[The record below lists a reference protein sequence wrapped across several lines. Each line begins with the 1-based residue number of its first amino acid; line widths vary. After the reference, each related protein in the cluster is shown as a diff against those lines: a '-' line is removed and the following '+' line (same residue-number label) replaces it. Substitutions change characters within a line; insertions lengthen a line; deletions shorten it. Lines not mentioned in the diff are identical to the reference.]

1 LKRRYHETDNDCPC
15 LEHNCFSVL
24 DDPAGNIIECT
35 GDVFNRYKIPVLRAY
50 GPGGPASADLVI
62 TETENT
68 IYRSCGIAITTRSE
82 RKALA
87 KEFADFVQSAEGRE
101 IFKRWGWI
109 AP

>member
-1 LKRRYHETDNDCPC
+1 LTTLPVTSSKAQVTSSTDIT
-15 LEHNCFSVL
+15 V
-24 DDPAGNIIECT
+24 
-35 GDVFNRYKIPVLRAY
+35 PVIRAY